1 MFNTFNSSLLYLKKI
16 THFKTHTNYKNQNR
30 EKTLDSQKA
39 RVFKSKSYLHITSS
53 VEITSIWGAS
63 CKNKRK
69 KKRKKQE
76 FIMILNDIETNW
88 IKDVEDLNVTK
99 FSLFDCT
106 ESSSGLVLAGAAD
119 KI

>member
-1 MFNTFNSSLLYLKKI
+1 
-16 THFKTHTNYKNQNR
+16 
-30 EKTLDSQKA
+30 
-39 RVFKSKSYLHITSS
+39 
-53 VEITSIWGAS
+53 
-63 CKNKRK
+63 
-69 KKRKKQE
+69 
-76 FIMILNDIETNW
+76 MILNDIETNW